1 MFYNRTDTFH
11 KNNVISEEERDRMV
25 HEEALREI

>member
-11 KNNVISEEERDRMV
+11 KNNVISEEDWDRMV
-25 HEEALREI
+25 QEEALREI